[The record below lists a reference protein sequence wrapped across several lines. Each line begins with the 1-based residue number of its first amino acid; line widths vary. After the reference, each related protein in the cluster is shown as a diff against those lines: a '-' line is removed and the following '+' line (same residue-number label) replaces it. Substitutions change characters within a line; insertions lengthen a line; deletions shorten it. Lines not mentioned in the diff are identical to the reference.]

1 MDAAA
6 YLRRIDYTGL
16 LAPTAETLRQ
26 LHLSHLRTV
35 PFENLSIH
43 HGEMIVL
50 NDEALFDKIVTR
62 RRGGFCYELNGLFAA
77 LLKELGFEVT
87 KLSARVVNSEDEL
100 GEEFDHMTLRVV
112 LEENWL
118 ADVGFGDSFLEPL
131 RLYHA
136 DEQPQGERSYRI
148 VKEGDQRFMQQ
159 RSADSEWRTQYQFS
173 LTPYEYPDYEGMCQ
187 HHQTS
192 PASHFT
198 RNKICSRATK
208 DGRITLSGM
217 KLIETSGNA
226 RTEQL
231 LSNDREYTEAL
242 QTHFGIVL
250 K

>member
-6 YLRRIDYTGL
+6 YLRRIDYTGP
-16 LAPTAETLRQ
+16 LAPTADTLRQ

-43 HGEMIVL
+43 HGEKIVL

-77 LLKELGFEVT
+77 LLEELGFEVT

-112 LEENWL
+112 LEEDWL

-131 RLYHA
+131 RLEHE

-148 VKEGDQRFMQQ
+148 VKEGDQRLMQQ
-159 RSADSEWRTQYQFS
+159 RSDDSEWRTQYQFS

-187 HHQTS
+187 YHQTS